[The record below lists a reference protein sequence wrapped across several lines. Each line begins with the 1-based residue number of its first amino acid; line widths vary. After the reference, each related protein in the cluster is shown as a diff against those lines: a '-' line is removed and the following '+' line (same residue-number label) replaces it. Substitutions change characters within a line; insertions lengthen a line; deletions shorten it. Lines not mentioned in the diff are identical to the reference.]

1 VYKGLPVIWQPGH
14 TTSGW
19 LNLFVYYINGKAGLP
34 PSAWDEIISRLMN
47 QLKARTRFPC
57 LWVKVESQ
65 SKWFTT
71 ELESLLSQSFLPI
84 LITNAGEKRDP
95 IELLGAFLVTPA
107 MIPTKPLEPDF
118 LAPIFPEETLNQ
130 REKAKLAILRPLARM
145 LSAFTKEVASTSGFG
160 LTYVRPILLE
170 LVQEGFVAPFE
181 ESITS
186 NSRKYPSWKITRKGL
201 RYVLSSWNIPGNVRI
216 MSVIK
221 EQKYSGRKHRKISR
235 LGRARVS
242 EAYTVDF
249 EVWDAWTEPSLGRAH
264 PDTVIMGAY
273 KGIETLIWLEVEA
286 GKKSEKDVVDDLVS
300 RYKQARAFAEE
311 HKVNLIFA
319 VLSLPWVLKALENYG
334 LFLIPGSVALIFDNW
349 RHRGYLPVPIF
360 GGFNSLSSDYVYIKY
375 LSQIIK
381 KNPYIFLPKL
391 LPAIWDH

>member
-1 VYKGLPVIWQPGH
+1 MYKGLPVIWQPGH

-19 LNLFVYYINGKAGLP
+19 FNLFVYPISGKAGLP

-47 QLKARTRFPC
+47 QLKARTRFPS
-57 LWVKVESQ
+57 LWVKVDSQ
-65 SKWFTT
+65 SKWFID
-71 ELESLLSQSFLPI
+71 ELKVLLSQRSLPI
-84 LITNAGEKRDP
+84 LITNAGEKQGP
-95 IELLGAFLVTPA
+95 TELMDEFLITPA
-107 MIPTKPLEPDF
+107 MTPTKPLEPDF

-130 REKAKLAILRPLARM
+130 REKAKLAVLRPLARM

-160 LTYVRPILLE
+160 LTYVKPILLE
-170 LVQEGFVAPFE
+170 LVEEGFVAPFE
-181 ESITS
+181 ESITP

-249 EVWDAWTEPSLGRAH
+249 DVWDAWTEPSLGRTH
-264 PDTVIMGAY
+264 PDTLIMGTY

-286 GKKSEKDVVDDLVS
+286 GKKSEKDVVDDLMG
-300 RYKQARAFAEE
+300 RYKQARVFAEE
-311 HKVNLIFA
+311 RKINVIFA

-334 LFLIPGSVALIFDNW
+334 LFLIPGSVALLFDNW
-349 RHRGYLPVPIF
+349 RHGGYLPVPIF
-360 GGFNSLSSDYVYIKY
+360 GGFISLGNDYVYIKY

-391 LPAIWDH
+391 LPAMWDH

>member
-14 TTSGW
+14 TTLGW
-19 LNLFVYYINGKAGLP
+19 LNLFVYPINGKAGLP

-57 LWVKVESQ
+57 LWVKVDSQ

-71 ELESLLSQSFLPI
+71 ELKVLLSQRTLPI
-84 LITNAGEKRDP
+84 LITNAEEKQDP
-95 IELLGAFLVTPA
+95 TTLLDEFLVTPA

-118 LAPIFPEETLNQ
+118 LAPIFPEEALNQ
-130 REKAKLAILRPLARM
+130 RDKAKLAILRPLARM

-160 LTYVRPILLE
+160 LTYVRPLLLE
-170 LVQEGFVAPFE
+170 LVEEGLVVPFE

-235 LGRARVS
+235 FGRARVS

-249 EVWDAWTEPSLGRAH
+249 DVWDAWTEPSLGRAH
-264 PDTVIMGAY
+264 PDTLVMGTY

-286 GKKSEKDVVDDLVS
+286 GKKSEKDVVDDLMG
-300 RYKQARAFAEE
+300 RYKQARVFAEE
-311 HKVNLIFA
+311 RKINVIFA
-319 VLSLPWVLKALENYG
+319 GLSLPWVLKALENYG
-334 LFLIPGSVALIFDNW
+334 LFLIPGSVALLFDNW

-360 GGFNSLSSDYVYIKY
+360 GGFNSLGNDYVYIKH

-381 KNPYIFLPKL
+381 KNPDIFLPKL
-391 LPAIWDH
+391 LPALWDH

>member
-1 VYKGLPVIWQPGH
+1 
-14 TTSGW
+14 
-19 LNLFVYYINGKAGLP
+19 
-34 PSAWDEIISRLMN
+34 M
-47 QLKARTRFPC
+47 
-57 LWVKVESQ
+57 
-65 SKWFTT
+65 
-71 ELESLLSQSFLPI
+71 
-84 LITNAGEKRDP
+84 ITNAGEKRDP
-95 IELLGAFLVTPA
+95 IELLGEFLVTSA
-107 MIPTKPLEPDF
+107 MTPTKPLEPDF
-118 LAPIFPEETLNQ
+118 LAPIFPEEALNQ

-160 LTYVRPILLE
+160 LTYVRPLLLE
-170 LVQEGFVAPFE
+170 LVEERFVAPFE

-186 NSRKYPSWKITRKGL
+186 NGPKYPSWKITRKGL

-235 LGRARVS
+235 FGRARVS
-242 EAYTVDF
+242 EAYSGDF

-264 PDTVIMGAY
+264 PDTLVMGIY

-286 GKKSEKDVVDDLVS
+286 GKKSEKDVVDDLMG

-311 HKVNLIFA
+311 RKINLIFA

-349 RHRGYLPVPIF
+349 RHRGYLPEPIF
-360 GGFNSLSSDYVYIKY
+360 GGFNSLGNEYVYIKN

-381 KNPYIFLPKL
+381 KNPDIFLPKL
-391 LPAIWDH
+391 LPALWDH